1 MSREGQ
7 DGINSD
13 AASMDHT
20 IPVVAY
26 YIDGPHAWTASEIG
40 LFTTNVHVKIA
51 SRFTTPAGNVIDC
64 ESGDTTPAEAAQWA
78 AWRRADG
85 YLNPMV
91 YVSVDNQQAVI
102 QAFLAAGQALPEWWL
117 AHWDDLDQLPSGA
130 LGKQYAS
137 APNLDRSIW
146 ADYIPG
152 VDLGT
157 PALPSGK
164 IPPGTILHL
173 GSRGA
178 FVSLLQATLNREYP
192 LYSHL
197 AVDGIYEI
205 GRAHV

>member
-1 MSREGQ
+1 
-7 DGINSD
+7 
-13 AASMDHT
+13 MDHT

-26 YIDGPHAWTASEIG
+26 YIDGPHEWTASEIG

-117 AHWDDLDQLPSGA
+117 AHWDDVLAYCEAPRHAGGGGA
-130 LGKQYAS
+130 VLLLLRGT
-137 APNLDRSIW
+137 DRQ
-146 ADYIPG
+146 
-152 VDLGT
+152 
-157 PALPSGK
+157 
-164 IPPGTILHL
+164 
-173 GSRGA
+173 R
-178 FVSLLQATLNREYP
+178 
-192 LYSHL
+192 
-197 AVDGIYEI
+197 
-205 GRAHV
+205 